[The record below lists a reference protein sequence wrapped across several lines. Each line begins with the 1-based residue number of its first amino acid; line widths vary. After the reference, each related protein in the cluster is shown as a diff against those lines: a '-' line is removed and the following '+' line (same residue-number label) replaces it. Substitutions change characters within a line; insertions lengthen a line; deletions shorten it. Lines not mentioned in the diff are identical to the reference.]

1 MANQKTAYHYSYF
14 TFVLGRYLYNE
25 TIRDTVYVKVSR
37 YVICLNLTN
46 RGVCECMIF
55 INIMLTQG
63 SLSHTHD
70 DVIKLKNFRVTGHLC
85 GEFTGAPVNS
95 PHKGQWRGTLMFS
108 LIYAWLNGW
117 VNNRETGDLRRHR
130 THHDVTV
137 MDIAPM
143 MTW

>member
-25 TIRDTVYVKVSR
+25 TISDTVYVKVSR
-37 YVICLNLTN
+37 YVIHLSSTN

-55 INIMLTQG
+55 ISIMLTQG
-63 SLSHTHD
+63 SLSHTQD
-70 DVIKLKNFRVTGHLC
+70 DVIKWKHFPRYWPFVRRIHRS
-85 GEFTGAPVNS
+85 PVKS

-108 LIYAWLNGW
+108 LICAWLNGW
-117 VNNRETGDLRRHR
+117 VNNRETGYLRRHR
-130 THHDVTV
+130 AHHDVTAIY
-137 MDIAPM
+137 IAPM